1 MNTKGMTQHPAF
13 RMDRGVAVR
22 QLLHVTVLAICSV
35 GCSDGANPYPVRS
48 DVARQTLETALD
60 AWKAGN
66 EPSKLRDDNPTIV
79 VQDLDW
85 SAGTQL
91 TAYELVNEGKAVG
104 ANLSIEVRLELK
116 DKAGKVSQKSVWYLV
131 GTDPSL
137 TVFRDMFH

>member
-1 MNTKGMTQHPAF
+1 MTQHRAF
-13 RMDRGVAVR
+13 LTARGYSVR
-22 QLLHVTVLAICSV
+22 QLLHVTVLAVFSV

-60 AWKAGN
+60 AWKAGT
-66 EPSKLRDDNPTIV
+66 EPSMLREHNPTIV

-91 TAYELVNEGKAVG
+91 TAYELVNDGKSVG
-104 ANLSIEVRLELK
+104 ANLSIEVHLELK
-116 DKAGKVSQKSVWYLV
+116 NKAGNVSQKNVWYLV
-131 GTDPSL
+131 GTDPAL